1 MITLGRNVC
10 LNLGE
15 AITHEWLVTNG
26 LGGYAAGTVSGVNTR
41 RYHGLLIAALH
52 PPVERYQLVA
62 NCDEEVELGG
72 VTYYLGAN
80 EYQDDRI
87 HPGGFVHLE
96 SFNDSRAIPTFCYRV
111 GPARLEKTVWM
122 EHGRNTTY
130 VRYHLTE
137 SSGPLTLV
145 LRPFVNYRDHHHLTH
160 GSLEWNF
167 QVTPLP
173 IG

>member
-1 MITLGRNVC
+1 MRELTRVIESPRDREEEAAGA
-10 LNLGE
+10 GE
-15 AITHEWLVTNG
+15 RPPRREWLVTNG

-111 GPARLEKTVWM
+111 
-122 EHGRNTTY
+122 
-130 VRYHLTE
+130 
-137 SSGPLTLV
+137 
-145 LRPFVNYRDHHHLTH
+145 
-160 GSLEWNF
+160 
-167 QVTPLP
+167 
-173 IG
+173 